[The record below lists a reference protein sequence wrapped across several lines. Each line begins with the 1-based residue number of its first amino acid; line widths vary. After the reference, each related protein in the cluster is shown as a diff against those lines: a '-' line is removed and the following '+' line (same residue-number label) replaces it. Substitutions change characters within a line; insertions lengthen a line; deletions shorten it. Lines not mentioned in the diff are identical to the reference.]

1 MIYIDELLFLN
12 FIIDYIIIS
21 TLAYIMKINVKRIR
35 ILLGCTIGELSI
47 IYLFINMNTTML
59 WLFKLILGII
69 VVYTTFGF
77 NDIKTFIKTFINF
90 YIISFFLGG
99 ILYYFKNENLLNY
112 SYYLLMIP
120 IIMNIYKYFS
130 YDIKNVFSL
139 KYKVTI
145 YLNNGQILYLSGYM
159 DTANKLTE
167 PYSNKKV
174 IIINKKVEE
183 DYFFVP
189 YQTIDNSALLKC
201 FRPKKVYIDGLGE
214 RKDIVVGI
222 INKKFVGYNCLLNY
236 KLMEE

>member
-1 MIYIDELLFLN
+1 M
-12 FIIDYIIIS
+12 
-21 TLAYIMKINVKRIR
+21 
-35 ILLGCTIGELSI
+35 
-47 IYLFINMNTTML
+47 
-59 WLFKLILGII
+59 
-69 VVYTTFGF
+69 VYTTFGF

-214 RKDIVVGI
+214 RNDIVVGI